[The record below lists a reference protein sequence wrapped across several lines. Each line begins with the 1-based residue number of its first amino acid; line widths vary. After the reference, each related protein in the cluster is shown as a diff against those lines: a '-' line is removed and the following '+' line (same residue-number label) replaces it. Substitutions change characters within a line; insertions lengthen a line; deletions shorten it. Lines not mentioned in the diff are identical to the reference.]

1 MADYLIKVDINIPI
15 LFMKSSITQSTYS
28 CYVYKNMD
36 LDLSLSLWFCEV
48 LLQLL
53 KMNGS
58 KNPDFNPI
66 ISTSKMTNVLKA
78 S

>member
-1 MADYLIKVDINIPI
+1 MADYLITVYINISI
-15 LFMKSSITQSTYS
+15 LFMKSSITQSTYL
-28 CYVYKNMD
+28 CHVYKNMD
-36 LDLSLSLWFCEV
+36 LDLSLSFWSCEV
-48 LLQLL
+48 LSQLL

-66 ISTSKMTNVLKA
+66 ISMSKMTDVLKA

>member
-1 MADYLIKVDINIPI
+1 MADYLITVDINIPI

-66 ISTSKMTNVLKA
+66 ISMSKMTNVLKA

>member
-1 MADYLIKVDINIPI
+1 MLG
-15 LFMKSSITQSTYS
+15 
-28 CYVYKNMD
+28 VYKNMD

-66 ISTSKMTNVLKA
+66 ISMSKMTNVLKA